1 MKILAMASL
10 GISILLFFYALYVL
24 VLTGLSLWGRRRAIP
39 RAEPRTWP
47 LVTVQLPIYNEGSV
61 VERLL
66 EAVVAL
72 DYPRDRLEIQV
83 LDDSTDETAQL
94 VQRHVA
100 LYQSLG
106 YPIELLRRP
115 NRSGYKA
122 GALAYGLQR
131 ARGEFIAIFD
141 ADFVPPPDFLKRMIP
156 VLLADPSIGAA
167 QARWSHLNADASWI
181 TRAQALMLDAHFMVD
196 QVARSAA
203 GLPVNFNGSAGVWRR
218 EAVEAAGGWESDT
231 LTEDLDLSYRAQL
244 AGWRMVFV
252 PDVTVPAEVP
262 LTLPAFKRQQFRWAK
277 GTTQTFCKLVGR
289 IWRSRWPW
297 WKRLAAMFHLGGYFT
312 NLLGVLLLLLWGP
325 LLRHSAERP
334 KWTVILGL
342 GLLAIPLMYGLSQQ
356 ALYPDWPRRLWPI
369 PLLFLVGT
377 GLTLN
382 NTRAILE
389 ALLGY
394 RSEFVRT
401 PKGERAMDAGLE
413 TDPMGWIEGA
423 FALYALFLAW
433 RAWHHNLDGAVPF
446 LLCYAISYGIVAWHS
461 LIPARPFP
469 ALLPT
474 VSSAAPRISL
484 DKAGRRDP
492 FSHS

>member
-1 MKILAMASL
+1 MNILAAASMGL
-10 GISILLFFYALYVL
+10 SVLLFLYAFYVL
-24 VLTGLSLWGRRRAIP
+24 VLTGLSLWGRRRRIP
-39 RAEPRTWP
+39 RVEPKAWP
-47 LVTVQLPIYNEGSV
+47 MVTVQLPVYNEGNV

-83 LDDSTDETAQL
+83 LDDSTDETAAL
-94 VQRHVA
+94 VQRQVA
-100 LYQSLG
+100 YYQSLG
-106 YPIELLRRP
+106 HPIELLRRP
-115 NRSGYKA
+115 NRNGYKA

-141 ADFVPPPDFLKRMIP
+141 ADFIPPPDFLKRMIP
-156 VLLADPSIGAA
+156 VLLADPSVGAA

-181 TRAQALMLDAHFMVD
+181 TRAQALMLDAHFAVD
-196 QVARSAA
+196 QAARSAV

-218 EAVEAAGGWESDT
+218 EAIEAAGGWESDT

-244 AGWRMVFV
+244 AGWRILFV
-252 PDVTVPAEVP
+252 PDVAVPGEIP
-262 LTLPAFKRQQFRWAK
+262 PTLQAFKRQQFRWAK
-277 GTTQTFCKLVGR
+277 GTTQTFCKLIGR

-297 WKRLAAMFHLGGYFT
+297 WKRMAATFHLGGYFT

-334 KWTVILGL
+334 KWAVILGL

-356 ALYPDWPRRLWPI
+356 ALYPDWPRRLWAI

-382 NTRAILE
+382 NTRAIVE

-394 RSEFVRT
+394 PSEFMRT
-401 PKGERAMDAGLE
+401 PKGERAMDGE
-413 TDPMGWIEGA
+413 WEVDPMGWIESA
-423 FALYALFLAW
+423 FGLYALFLAW
-433 RAWHHNLDGAVPF
+433 QAWRHGMEGAVPF
-446 LLCYAISYGIVAWHS
+446 MLCYAIGYGLVAWHS
-461 LIPARPFP
+461 LIPAPPSP
-469 ALLPT
+469 AVIPT
-474 VSSAAPRISL
+474 VSSTPSRMSL
-484 DKAGRRDP
+484 DRAERRGP
-492 FSHS
+492 FPH

>member
-24 VLTGLSLWGRRRAIP
+24 ALAGLSVWGRRRPIP

-47 LVTVQLPIYNEGSV
+47 TVTVQLPIYNEGSV

-66 EAVVAL
+66 EAVAAL

-83 LDDSTDETAQL
+83 LDDSTDETAQR
-94 VQRHVA
+94 VKRRVA
-100 LYQSLG
+100 DYQAMGL
-106 YPIELLRRP
+106 PIELLRRP
-115 NRSGYKA
+115 NRNGYKA
-122 GALAYGLQR
+122 GALAYGMRR

-156 VLLADPSIGAA
+156 VLLADPTIGAA
-167 QARWSHLNADASWI
+167 QARWSHLNADRSWI

-196 QVARSAA
+196 QAARSAA

-218 EAVEAAGGWESDT
+218 AAIEAAGGWESDT

-244 AGWRMVFV
+244 AGWRLVFV
-252 PDVTVPAEVP
+252 PDVTVPGEIP
-262 LTLPAFKRQQFRWAK
+262 PTLSAFKRQQFRWAK
-277 GTTQTFCKLVGR
+277 GTTQTFRKLIGR
-289 IWRSRWPW
+289 IWRSPWPW
-297 WKRLAAMFHLGGYFT
+297 WKRVAATFHLGGYFT
-312 NLLGVLLLLLWGP
+312 NLLGVLLLLLSGP

-334 KWTVILGL
+334 KWAVVLGM
-342 GLLAIPLMYGLSQQ
+342 GLLAVPIMYGLSQQ
-356 ALYPDWPRRLWPI
+356 ALYPDWPRRLWAI

-377 GLTLN
+377 GLILN

-394 RSEFVRT
+394 PSEFQRT
-401 PKGERAMDAGLE
+401 PKGERAVEGEA
-413 TDPMGWIEGA
+413 DPMGWIEGA

-433 RAWHHNLDGAVPF
+433 RAWRHDIEGVVPF
-446 LLCYAISYGIVAWHS
+446 LLCYALSYGIVAWHS
-461 LIPARPFP
+461 LIPARPAP
-469 ALLPT
+469 APAPA
-474 VSSAAPRISL
+474 SSPGGPQVSL
-484 DKAGRRDP
+484 DEVDHRGPLSR
-492 FSHS
+492 

>member
-10 GISILLFFYALYVL
+10 GISILLFLYAMYVL
-24 VLTGLSLWGRRRAIP
+24 VLTGLSLWGRRRPIP
-39 RAEPRTWP
+39 RVEPRNWP
-47 LVTVQLPIYNEGSV
+47 RVTVQLPIYNEGGV

-66 EAVVAL
+66 GAVVAL

-83 LDDSTDETAQL
+83 LDDSTDETAQR
-94 VQRHVA
+94 VQRQVA
-100 LYQSLG
+100 YYQSLG
-106 YPIELLRRP
+106 HPIELLRRP
-115 NRSGYKA
+115 HRNGYKA

-156 VLLADPSIGAA
+156 VLLADPSIGAV
-167 QARWSHLNADASWI
+167 QARWSHLNAQASWI
-181 TRAQALMLDAHFMVD
+181 TRIQALMLDAHFIVD
-196 QVARSAA
+196 QAARSAA

-218 EAVEAAGGWESDT
+218 EAIEAAGGWEGDT

-244 AGWRMVFV
+244 AGWRLVFV
-252 PDVTVPAEVP
+252 PDVDVPGEVP
-262 LTLPAFKRQQFRWAK
+262 PSLQAFKRQQFRWAK
-277 GTTQTFCKLVGR
+277 GTTQTFRKLIGR
-289 IWRSRWPW
+289 ILVSRWPW
-297 WKRLAAMFHLGGYFT
+297 WKRLVALFHLGGYFT

-325 LLRHSAERP
+325 LLRHAAERP

-342 GLLAIPLMYGLSQQ
+342 GLLAIPLMYGLGQQ
-356 ALYPDWPRRLWPI
+356 ALYPDWPRRVWAI

-394 RSEFVRT
+394 PSEFIRT
-401 PKGERAMDAGLE
+401 PKGERAMDGDGE
-413 TDPMGWIEGA
+413 VDPTGWIEGA

-433 RAWHHNLDGAVPF
+433 RAWHHNMDGVVPF

-461 LIPARPFP
+461 LVSIRPSPAV
-469 ALLPT
+469 LPP

-484 DKAGRRDP
+484 DEADRRGP
-492 FSHS
+492 LSR